1 MILKSFQ
8 LNKLPSFKSNFFLFY
23 GENEGLKAE
32 AIQVIINSGFSKTI
46 QKYDE
51 SEVLGNYDSFISESF
66 NKSLFD
72 DKKIIII
79 SRASDKIL
87 PIIDEMKIKDFS
99 DIKLI
104 INCGVLEKKSKLRS
118 IFEKEKSLVC
128 VPFYSDDNK
137 TLTNL
142 ASNFFNKNKISVSRE
157 IINLLVERSRGD
169 RINLNNELSKIESYL
184 STNKVVT
191 HHEILKL
198 TNLAENYSFS
208 ELADSCLSRNKRKTI
223 NIINEN
229 NYSSED
235 CIGIIRIFL
244 IKAKRILR
252 LKKMNEINNNMEKT
266 ISDYKPPIFW
276 KDKNVVIEQLK
287 SWKIDNI
294 ENFIYKTN
302 ELELSIKKNTNLS
315 VNILK
320 DFILSQFET
329 SN

>member
-1 MILKSFQ
+1 MILKSYQ
-8 LNKLPSFKSNFFLFY
+8 LNNILSFKTNFFLFY

-32 AIQVIINSGFSKTI
+32 AIQAIINSGFSKTI

-51 SEVLGNYDSFISESF
+51 SDVLSNYESFIYESF
-66 NKSLFD
+66 NKSLLE

-79 SRASDKIL
+79 SRASEKIIPL
-87 PIIDEMKIKDFS
+87 IDEMKIKNFD
-99 DIKLI
+99 DIKLV
-104 INCGVLEKKSKLRS
+104 INCGVLEKKSKLRT
-118 IFEKEKSLVC
+118 IFEKEKNLVC

-142 ASNFFNKNKISVSRE
+142 ANNFFSKNKISISRE
-157 IINLLVERSRGD
+157 VINLLVERSRGD

-184 STNKVVT
+184 ETNKVVT

-208 ELADSCLSRNKRKTI
+208 ELADTCLSKNKRKTI
-223 NIINEN
+223 NILNEN

-235 CIGIIRIFL
+235 CIGIIRVFL

-252 LKKMNEINNNMEKT
+252 LKKIDKINNNIEKS

-276 KDKNVVIEQLK
+276 KDKDILMQQLK
-287 SWKIDNI
+287 SWNI
-294 ENFIYKTN
+294 ENIECFIYKIN
-302 ELELSIKKNTNLS
+302 ELELLIKKNSTLS
-315 VNILK
+315 LNILK
-320 DFILSQFET
+320 DFILSQFKT

>member
-1 MILKSFQ
+1 
-8 LNKLPSFKSNFFLFY
+8 
-23 GENEGLKAE
+23 
-32 AIQVIINSGFSKTI
+32 
-46 QKYDE
+46 
-51 SEVLGNYDSFISESF
+51 
-66 NKSLFD
+66 
-72 DKKIIII
+72 
-79 SRASDKIL
+79 
-87 PIIDEMKIKDFS
+87 MKIKDFS

>member
-8 LNKLPSFKSNFFLFY
+8 LKNILDIKTNFFLFY

-46 QKYDE
+46 RKYDE
-51 SEVLGNYDSFISESF
+51 SEVLSDYDNFINEF
-66 NKSLFD
+66 LNKSFFD

-79 SRASDKIL
+79 SRASDKL
-87 PIIDEMKIKDFS
+87 LSIIDEMKGKNFD

-104 INCGVLEKKSKLRS
+104 INCGILEKKSKLRK
-118 IFEKEKSLVC
+118 IFEKEKDLVC

-142 ASNFFNKNKISVSRE
+142 ANNFFNKNKISISRE
-157 IINLLVERSRGD
+157 VINLIVERSRGD

-184 STNKVVT
+184 GTNKVIT
-191 HHEILKL
+191 HDEILKL
-198 TNLAENYSFS
+198 TNLAENFSFS
-208 ELADSCLSRNKRKTI
+208 DLADSCLSKNKRKTI
-223 NIINEN
+223 NMINEN

-252 LKKMNEINNNMEKT
+252 LKTMDEINNNIEKT

-276 KDKNVVIEQLK
+276 KDKSVVTQQLK
-287 SWKIDNI
+287 SWNI
-294 ENFIYKTN
+294 NNIKNFIYKTN
-302 ELELSIKKNTNLS
+302 ELELSVKKNTSLS

-320 DFILSQFET
+320 DFILSQIKT
-329 SN
+329 NN

>member
-23 GENEGLKAE
+23 GENEGFKAE
-32 AIQVIINSGFSKTI
+32 AIEAIINSGFSKTV

-51 SEVLGNYDSFISESF
+51 SEVLANYDSFINDTF

-72 DKKIIII
+72 DKKIIIV

-87 PIIDEMKIKDFS
+87 PIINEMKTKNFD
-99 DIKLI
+99 DNKLI
-104 INCGVLEKKSKLRS
+104 INCSVLEKKSKLRS
-118 IFEKEKSLVC
+118 IFENEKNLVC
-128 VPFYSDDNK
+128 VPFYSDDNYA
-137 TLTNL
+137 LTNI
-142 ASNFFNKNKISVSRE
+142 ARNFFNRNKVSISRE
-157 IINLLVERSRGD
+157 VINLIVERSRGD
-169 RINLNNELSKIESYL
+169 RINLKNELMKIESYL
-184 STNKVVT
+184 NTNKIIT
-191 HHEILKL
+191 HREILKL

-223 NIINEN
+223 NMINEN

-244 IKAKRILR
+244 IKAKRILH
-252 LKKMNEINNNMEKT
+252 LKKMNEINNNIEKT
-266 ISDYKPPIFW
+266 ISDFKPPIFW

-287 SWKIDNI
+287 SWSIASI

-315 VNILK
+315 VIILK

>member
-1 MILKSFQ
+1 MKT
-8 LNKLPSFKSNFFLFY
+8 KNF
-23 GENEGLKAE
+23 
-32 AIQVIINSGFSKTI
+32 
-46 QKYDE
+46 D
-51 SEVLGNYDSFISESF
+51 
-66 NKSLFD
+66 
-72 DKKIIII
+72 
-79 SRASDKIL
+79 
-87 PIIDEMKIKDFS
+87 

-118 IFEKEKSLVC
+118 IFEKEKNLVC
-128 VPFYSDDNK
+128 VPFYSDDNYA
-137 TLTNL
+137 LTNI
-142 ASNFFNKNKISVSRE
+142 ARNFFNKNKISISSEV
-157 IINLLVERSRGD
+157 INLIVERSRGG
-169 RINLNNELSKIESYL
+169 RINLNNELTKIDSYL
-184 STNKVVT
+184 NTNKVIT
-191 HHEILKL
+191 HSEILKL

-223 NIINEN
+223 NMINEN

-244 IKAKRILR
+244 IKAKRILH
-252 LKKMNEINNNMEKT
+252 LIKMNEINNNIEKT

-287 SWKIDNI
+287 SWSIDSI